1 MDVENVVRELF
12 HDALEELLIH
22 YGGSEELELAD
33 SCGKTAYDLCAV
45 IGLADRDFRATIGFD
60 ATRAGVRALMPAPQD
75 DYADWLGEL
84 SNQLAGRFKNKIA
97 ELGLS
102 PRLSTPAVIAGT
114 ELETL
119 RTGSGIQASECIVAK
134 YSEGEFLASLQLELD
149 SELEIK
155 RSEATEVAS
164 EGSLELF

>member
-1 MDVENVVRELF
+1 MDLESTVRELF
-12 HDALEELLIH
+12 RHALEELLNH
-22 YGGSEELELAD
+22 YGGSEQLELAD
-33 SCGKTAYDLCAV
+33 SCSRNAYDLCAV
-45 IGLADRDFRATIGFD
+45 IGLADRDFRATIGVN
-60 ATRAGVRALMPAPQD
+60 ATKACVRTLMPASQD
-75 DYADWLGEL
+75 DYPDWLGEL
-84 SNQLAGRFKNKIA
+84 SNQLAGRFKNKLA
-97 ELGLS
+97 ELGLR
-102 PRLSTPAVIAGT
+102 PRLSTPAVIAGQ

-155 RSEATEVAS
+155 ASEATEVAG